1 MVLKLHIPVLSWV
14 PLNLS
19 FVSPGCL
26 CVISLHGRYLREGGL
41 GGKMVDRRAHVLK
54 SPIHQYDGR
63 TGDYGRVRNVCVEV
77 GGGGLTKSNE
87 SWV

>member
-1 MVLKLHIPVLSWV
+1 M
-14 PLNLS
+14 
-19 FVSPGCL
+19 SPGYL
-26 CVISLHGRYLREGGL
+26 CVVSLRGRYQHEGGL

-63 TGDYGRVRNVCVEV
+63 TGDYGRVRSVCVE
-77 GGGGLTKSNE
+77 GGGVTKSNE